1 MSIKKDKYYIGL
13 ANTLARNLLGY
24 TGPNPS
30 VGAVV
35 VKNNN
40 VISFGTTSR
49 SGRPHAEANALNKL
63 SNKDK
68 KNSTIY
74 ISLEPCSHYGKTPPC
89 VNKIISSKP
98 KRVVYSIN
106 DVDLRTSGKSFKIL
120 NSKKIKVKKNILRKS
135 SKLIYK
141 KYFYSK
147 ISGKPYV
154 YGKLAI
160 SKDFYL
166 KDKKD
171 FYITNKQSL
180 ETTHILRSKVNCIV
194 TTSNTVNE
202 DNPKLNCRIEG
213 LRYKSPQ
220 IAILDSN
227 LKIKKNSFLIK
238 NAKNNKTFIFYNK
251 LNPKKVKFFK
261 SKKAILIHTPLYK
274 KNLDFD
280 FILNKL
286 SMYEISSILVEGG
299 KTLIESLINRNF
311 LNEFY
316 LFISSKNLKNRGSSQ
331 IKNIKSTLSN
341 KFKNVKINETFLYKD
356 NLIHYY

>member
-1 MSIKKDKYYIGL
+1 M
-13 ANTLARNLLGY
+13 
-24 TGPNPS
+24 
-30 VGAVV
+30 
-35 VKNNN
+35 
-40 VISFGTTSR
+40 
-49 SGRPHAEANALNKL
+49 
-63 SNKDK
+63 
-68 KNSTIY
+68 
-74 ISLEPCSHYGKTPPC
+74 
-89 VNKIISSKP
+89 
-98 KRVVYSIN
+98 
-106 DVDLRTSGKSFKIL
+106 
-120 NSKKIKVKKNILRKS
+120 
-135 SKLIYK
+135 
-141 KYFYSK
+141 
-147 ISGKPYV
+147 
-154 YGKLAI
+154 
-160 SKDFYL
+160 
-166 KDKKD
+166 
-171 FYITNKQSL
+171 